1 MKKQHG
7 MSIYGLMYVLLTLGF
22 AGYIGLKVF
31 PAYLEYYSV
40 KKILAT
46 MANEEAKNAN
56 SVKEIRDGFDRRAT
70 IGYVTVVTGADLEIT
85 KEAGESVISASWAV
99 KLPLFASASVV
110 LDFNAATK

>member
-7 MSIYGLMYVLLTLGF
+7 MSIYGLMYLLLTLGF
-22 AGYIGLKVF
+22 VGYIGLKVF

-99 KLPLFASASVV
+99 KMPLFASASVV
-110 LDFNAATK
+110 LDFNASTK